1 MAGSRKWHLQVQ
13 VFPED
18 KTTKHTD
25 TRTYHYLYNIRCTS
39 SFPRVSVDCGANCW
53 PLKQFVHLAPS
64 SLNVQTVYNTH
75 LTSSSKVSFL
85 SVLTLF
91 FLFFCRNPVFSLHP
105 PSVLC
110 ASAAHQ
116 SSMSKPRNLTIRF
129 LQEEAEAG
137 VMAAKKLD
145 S

>member
-25 TRTYHYLYNIRCTS
+25 TRTYHYLYNTRCTS
-39 SFPRVSVDCGANCW
+39 YFPRVSVDCGANCW

-64 SLNVQTVYNTH
+64 SLNIQTVYNTH
-75 LTSSSKVSFL
+75 LTSFSKVSFL

-91 FLFFCRNPVFSLHP
+91 FLFFLPQPGLFFTP
-105 PSVLC
+105 TFGPLC
-110 ASAAHQ
+110 I
-116 SSMSKPRNLTIRF
+116 SSTSIFYEQTKKSHYQIL
-129 LQEEAEAG
+129 AG
-137 VMAAKKLD
+137 G
-145 S
+145 SRGWSYGS